1 MYILKESFVQAFEQL
16 RANKLRSFLSLLGI
30 MVGIF
35 CVIAVKSAVNSLEDN
50 MRHSFDKLGTDI
62 IYVSKIPWAEDLSGN
77 FWKLARRPTPNITD
91 YKSLAASLH
100 TADLVAYSI
109 FIGVKTVKYERNSVS
124 GVFCVAVTDNYD
136 KLRNYEYESGRF
148 FTPTE
153 YALGMNRVLI
163 GAKVSEQL
171 FGEGDAIGKEINAY
185 GRKMQ
190 VIGVLK
196 KQGRDLLQIF
206 NTDNAMLIPF
216 ETARALTNVKNGNPF
231 SANVLVKA
239 LPGVSE
245 IQLRD
250 DVTINLRKAHYLKP
264 QEKDNFSL
272 NSSTVF
278 GDILSKLF
286 TVLNVVGAIIGG
298 FALLVGMFSVANIMF
313 VSVKERTSIIGI
325 KKALGAKQWVILL
338 EFLIESVMLCI
349 IGGLMGLVLVFVLL
363 KVLSTFTPFDLYV
376 SLSNAM
382 VTVMLSAIIGV
393 ISGIIPALQAAR
405 MDPVEAIRS

>member
-1 MYILKESFVQAFEQL
+1 MYILKESFIQAFEQL

-35 CVIAVKSAVNSLEDN
+35 CVIAVKSAVSSLEDN
-50 MRHSFDKLGTDI
+50 VRHSFDKLGSDV
-62 IYVSKIPWAEDLSGN
+62 IYVSKFAWAEDPGDN
-77 FWKLARRPTPNITD
+77 FWKFARRPTPNIAD
-91 YKSLAASLH
+91 YKALNTSLH
-100 TADLVAYSI
+100 TADIVAYSI
-109 FIGVKTVKYERNSVS
+109 FLGVKTLKYERNSVS
-124 GVFCVAVTDNYD
+124 GVFCVAVTENYD
-136 KLRNYEYESGRF
+136 KLRNLEYESGRF

-163 GAKVSEQL
+163 GAKVAEQL
-171 FGEGDAIGKEINAY
+171 FGEADPIGKDIIVY

-196 KQGRDLLQIF
+196 KLGRDLLQIF
-206 NTDNAMLIPF
+206 NTDNALLLSF
-216 ETARALTNVKNGNPF
+216 ETARGVTNVRNGNPF
-231 SANVLVKA
+231 GGNVMVKA

-245 IQLRD
+245 TQLRD

-278 GDILSKLF
+278 ADGLAKLF
-286 TVLNVVGAIIGG
+286 SALNIVGWIIGG

-338 EFLIESVMLCI
+338 EFLIESVVLCI
-349 IGGLMGLVLVFVLL
+349 IGGIMGLALVYGLL
-363 KVLSTFTPFDLYV
+363 KILSTFTPFDLYV
-376 SLSNAM
+376 SFSNALF
-382 VTVMLSAIIGV
+382 TVLLSAIIGV
-393 ISGIIPALQAAR
+393 ISGIIPALQASR

>member
-1 MYILKESFVQAFEQL
+1 MYILKESFLQAFDQL

-50 MRHSFDKLGTDI
+50 VRHSFDKLGSDV
-62 IYVSKIPWAEDLSGN
+62 IYVSKFAWTEDPEAN
-77 FWKLARRPTPNITD
+77 FWKFARRPNPNIND
-91 YKSLAASLH
+91 YKTLTNTLH
-100 TADLVAYSI
+100 TADIVSYSI
-109 FIGVKTVKYERNSVS
+109 FLGVKTLKYERNSVS

-136 KLRNYEYESGRF
+136 KLRNLEYETGRF

-163 GAKVSEQL
+163 GAKVAEQL
-171 FGEGDAIGKEINAY
+171 FGDSDPVGRDIEIY

-190 VIGVLK
+190 VVGVLK
-196 KQGRDLLQIF
+196 KLGRDLLQIF
-206 NTDNAMLIPF
+206 NTDNALLMPF
-216 ETARALTNVKNGNPF
+216 ETARAVTNVKTNNPF
-231 SANVLVKA
+231 SGNVMVKA
-239 LPGVSE
+239 LPGVTE
-245 IQLRD
+245 TQLRD
-250 DVTINLRKAHYLKP
+250 DVTINLRKARFLKP

-278 GDILSKLF
+278 ADGLAKLF
-286 TVLNVVGAIIGG
+286 TALNIVGYIIGG

-338 EFLIESVMLCI
+338 EFLIESVVLCI
-349 IGGLMGLVLVFVLL
+349 IGGIMGLALVFGLMKLL
-363 KVLSTFTPFDLYV
+363 SLFTPFDLYV
-376 SLSNAM
+376 STSNALA
-382 VTVMLSAIIGV
+382 TVLLSIIIGV
-393 ISGIIPALQAAR
+393 ISGVIPALQASR

>member
-1 MYILKESFVQAFEQL
+1 MYILKESFLQAFDQL

-50 MRHSFDKLGTDI
+50 VRHSFDKLGSDV
-62 IYVSKIPWAEDLSGN
+62 IYVSKFSWAEDPEAN
-77 FWKLARRPTPNITD
+77 FWKFAHRPNPNINDFKT
-91 YKSLAASLH
+91 LTNTLH
-100 TADLVAYSI
+100 TADIVSYSI
-109 FIGVKTVKYERNSVS
+109 FLGVKTLKYERNSVS

-136 KLRNYEYESGRF
+136 KLRNLEYETGRF

-163 GAKVSEQL
+163 GAKVAEQL
-171 FGEGDAIGKEINAY
+171 FGDSDPVGRDIEIY

-190 VIGVLK
+190 VVGVLK
-196 KQGRDLLQIF
+196 KLGRDLLQIF
-206 NTDNAMLIPF
+206 NTDNALLMPF
-216 ETARALTNVKNGNPF
+216 ETARAVTNVKTNNPF
-231 SANVLVKA
+231 SGNVMVKA
-239 LPGVSE
+239 LPGVTE
-245 IQLRD
+245 TQLRD
-250 DVTINLRKAHYLKP
+250 DVTINLRKAHFLKP

-278 GDILSKLF
+278 ADGLAKLF
-286 TVLNVVGAIIGG
+286 TALNIVGYIIGG

-338 EFLIESVMLCI
+338 EFLIESIVLCI
-349 IGGLMGLVLVFVLL
+349 LGGIMGLALVFGLMKLL
-363 KVLSTFTPFDLYV
+363 SLFTPFDLYV
-376 SLSNAM
+376 STSNALA
-382 VTVMLSAIIGV
+382 TVLLSIVIGI
-393 ISGIIPALQAAR
+393 ISGVIPALQASR